1 MFNKSTTNCGTF
13 VKNVFQ
19 DVSKPEKITEHAG
32 FHYHLAA
39 MVEAERFVKGCE
51 DLTTNVDFD
60 KDKEKRYK
68 KNLPV
73 LKSIVPVVELCV
85 KQGVW

>member
-1 MFNKSTTNCGTF
+1 
-13 VKNVFQ
+13 
-19 DVSKPEKITEHAG
+19 
-32 FHYHLAA
+32 

-73 LKSIVPVVELCV
+73 LKSIVQVVELCV